1 MIQPSRRSCS
11 RPSSAT
17 SWMRACGTTTAP
29 SRSVT
34 MRSSGKTA
42 TPPQSIGCCQPTKVR
57 PATEGGAAMPPDHTG
72 RPTATTPSGAP
83 APPALLLETAL
94 GDLLDEGLRHHH
106 GAVPVGDDE
115 VVGEDR
121 DATAGDRLLPAD
133 EGEAGHRGWC
143 GDAAGPY
150 RQAARL
156 DAVEVAQ
163 HAVGHQGGDAA
174 LGHARAEDVADDTR
188 VLPAQGV
195 DHGDAALRHVLA
207 GAARAGPI
215 GSAHV

>member
-1 MIQPSRRSCS
+1 MGRCCVFSFKL
-11 RPSSAT
+11 
-17 SWMRACGTTTAP
+17 
-29 SRSVT
+29 
-34 MRSSGKTA
+34 KTA
-42 TPPQSIGCCQPTKVR
+42 YEMRISDWSSDVCSS
-57 PATEGGAAMPPDHTG
+57 E
-72 RPTATTPSGAP
+72 
-83 APPALLLETAL
+83 L
-94 GDLLDEGLRHHH
+94 
-106 GAVPVGDDE
+106 VGDDE

-174 LGHARAEDVADDTR
+174 LAHARAADVAEDPR
-188 VLPAQGV
+188 LLHAQGL
-195 DHGDAALRHVLA
+195 DHGAAHLRPVLH
-207 GAARAGPI
+207 GPARPGDVPTLRM
-215 GSAHV
+215 GN